1 MIIKKKQNKSS
12 WSSVL
17 VIIIAHQFYK
27 QSVGQDIV
35 KLGFDDLKYDNLD
48 DFRVVLIRN
57 SCAIYSFLNWHL
69 SESHI
74 HKRD

>member
-57 SCAIYSFLNWHL
+57 SCAIYSFLN
-69 SESHI
+69 
-74 HKRD
+74 